1 MELNLLV
8 EELSDGVETLSI
20 DSEPSRQQ
28 IERVLT
34 TAQGVAETIL
44 VLKGFRHSSS
54 ARALVEAVA
63 AQQHRLIIVLLED
76 PRDLLAIPAGEGIS
90 VITAHGCRPVHQQ
103 AIADALL
110 GRITPSAHSPMK

>member
-1 MELNLLV
+1 VELNLLA
-8 EELSDGVETLSI
+8 EELADGVETLSI

-34 TAQGVAETIL
+34 TARGVAETIL

-63 AQQHRLIIVLLED
+63 AQQDRLIIVLLED
-76 PRDLLAIPAGEGIS
+76 PRDLVAVPAGAAIS
-90 VITAHGCRPVHQQ
+90 VITAHGYRPVHQQ

-110 GRITPSAHSPMK
+110 GRITPSDHSPMK